1 MMGGDERYGA
11 LVLGIGNVL
20 WADEGFGVRCIEHLL
35 AHWQLPDAVLAM
47 DGGTQGL
54 YLLPYVQQAD
64 RLLVFDAVDF
74 GDRPGT
80 LRVAVG
86 DEVPRF
92 LGAHK
97 MSLHQAGFQEVLF
110 AAEMTNAFPR
120 AVVLVGVQPAELE
133 DYGGSLTPAVKAQV
147 PVAVESGLAWLRR
160 WGFHPTPRTL
170 PDSPLPF
177 DPALALVPY
186 EAGRPSPDAACRFGD
201 ERFLGFAMRRG

>member
-74 GDRPGT
+74 GDQPGT

-120 AVVLVGVQPAELE
+120 EVVLVGIQPAELE

-147 PVAVESGLAWLRR
+147 PAAVETGLAWLRQ

-170 PDSPLPF
+170 PDAALPF

-186 EAGRPSPDAACRFGD
+186 EAGRPSPEAACRFGD